1 MGEWQ
6 SKELAIRDKY
16 YIQNSLSYIS
26 LEPDMSGEIHNFCN
40 ECDAT
45 VDIKITKG
53 TRVNQFGRKL
63 KDEK

>member
-53 TRVNQFGRKL
+53 KEGKPVWKKIKR
-63 KDEK
+63 